1 MANAVNVDTWNGGQT
16 SRTIAFTPTAGRL
29 VVVAL
34 TSSSA
39 FGALGGGVAV
49 SWNAIMTEQTGQN
62 SEHEVAYW
70 GIATGSTGPLTYGGV
85 AVTEGAFCEYDIT
98 TASATDDSDQA
109 ASGNGTAITSNAIVT
124 ASIDIIIGISWNGSG
139 AVTYTGAWISDASV
153 GNNETLAVA
162 SIVNASPGSYQ
173 LTTSSTYLLWEAV
186 IAGVVTAS
194 ATPLV
199 TSTLR
204 TMGQGRPPRAF
215 RPGIAR

>member
-109 ASGNGTAITSNAIVT
+109 ASVLDNVRHAEALARHFLHHFRHGSARTNDRN
-124 ASIDIIIGISWNGSG
+124 SG
-139 AVTYTGAWISDASV
+139 AGMHQVLDALDFLS
-153 GNNETLAVA
+153 
-162 SIVNASPGSYQ
+162 
-173 LTTSSTYLLWEAV
+173 
-186 IAGVVTAS
+186 
-194 ATPLV
+194 
-199 TSTLR
+199 
-204 TMGQGRPPRAF
+204 
-215 RPGIAR
+215 